1 VVRPLLSKARKIRRE
16 SAGFTLVELIVVVII
31 IAVLAVLALP
41 SITEQMRSRR
51 TQNAAKE
58 IANLYRVGRMRAM
71 GRGAATLVRYDAAVD
86 PEGHV
91 EIREAVRAG
100 AVGDPNCAR
109 LPVSSCGGS
118 AWLSNGTDNQLIQQF
133 TAANRAEYSGLR
145 TDLTVPNF
153 GPATQLDLC
162 FSPLGRAVFRT
173 DQASAFTPLT
183 SIPVMRVFRL
193 NTSNVPYGLAR
204 RVLIQPS
211 GNAMVGEAEAL

>member
-71 GRGAATLVRYDAAVD
+71 GRGAATLVRYDASID

-91 EIREAVRAG
+91 EIREAVRTG
-100 AVGDPNCAR
+100 AVGNPNCAK
-109 LPVSSCGGS
+109 LPVSSCT
-118 AWLSNGTDNQLIQQF
+118 APTWLDDATNQLVQQF
-133 TAANRAEYSGLR
+133 TAANRAEYTGLR
-145 TDLTVPNF
+145 TDLTVL
-153 GPATQLDLC
+153 GAPATQLDIC

-173 DQASAFTPLT
+173 DPGAQFAPLT
-183 SIPVMRVFRL
+183 TVPVMRVFRL
-193 NTSNVPYGLAR
+193 NTASVPYGLAR

>member
-1 VVRPLLSKARKIRRE
+1 MVRPLISKARKIRRE

-58 IANLYRVGRMRAM
+58 IANLYRVARMRAM
-71 GRGAATLVRYDAAVD
+71 GRGAATLVRYDASVD

-91 EIREAVRAG
+91 EIREAVRSG
-100 AVGDPNCAR
+100 AVGDPNCAK
-109 LPVSSCGGS
+109 LPVSACS
-118 AWLSNGTDNQLIQQF
+118 ATTWVSGAATNQLIQQF

-145 TDLTVPNF
+145 TDLTVL
-153 GPATQLDLC
+153 GAGATQLDLC

-173 DQASAFTPLT
+173 DQVSQFTPLT
-183 SIPVMRVFRL
+183 TVPVMRVFRL

>member
-1 VVRPLLSKARKIRRE
+1 MVRPLLSKARKIRRE

-51 TQNAAKE
+51 TQNASKE

-71 GRGAATLVRYDAAVD
+71 GRGAATLVRYDSSVD

-91 EIREAVRAG
+91 DMREAVRTG

-109 LPVSSCGGS
+109 LPVSSCTAS
-118 AWLSNGTDNQLIQQF
+118 SWLAANPDNQLISQF

-145 TDLTVPNF
+145 TDMTISAVTVP
-153 GPATQLDLC
+153 QLDIC

-173 DQASAFTPLT
+173 AQTGAFTPLT
-183 SIPVMRVFRL
+183 TVPVVRVFRL
-193 NTSNVPYGLAR
+193 NSSNVPYGLAR
-204 RVLIQPS
+204 RVLIQPN
-211 GNAMVGEAEAL
+211 GNAMIGEAEVL